1 MHICDS
7 TRSQLRPPQRYTT
20 CGLLLPHMHLPC
32 HDGAAVTVAVAAGS
46 QTAAAARQ
54 LPSSVSAGCLSVW
67 GLACNRRGS
76 RCTWQHVCHRPPHQ
90 YCEKDGQGRRWEG
103 VREAMG
109 GAGGELLHS
118 SNGIRIGGAF
128 KLNDNICLFDEL
140 PLSAICINQPI
151 ISYTYV

>member
-1 MHICDS
+1 MRVLDFLAPGT
-7 TRSQLRPPQRYTT
+7 TRQRPESAR
-20 CGLLLPHMHLPC
+20 LA
-32 HDGAAVTVAVAAGS
+32 DAAGFF
-46 QTAAAARQ
+46 
-54 LPSSVSAGCLSVW
+54 L
-67 GLACNRRGS
+67 RGHG
-76 RCTWQHVCHRPPHQ
+76 RDGGGWA
-90 YCEKDGQGRRWEG
+90 CEKDGQGRPWEG